1 MRKKISSKLTFLHKF
16 IIPSIILLA
25 ILEAYFTDSY
35 IFDSFVLQKEIIFIA
50 ITTGA
55 YLFLWF
61 HLRCK
66 EVSIEGD
73 FLYVSNFLKEIKIPL
88 SEVGKVTEMFLMNP
102 NPVTIHL
109 KHETR
114 FGKKIVFIP
123 TYRMFSFFSSHR
135 IVEELKERAN
145 IY

>member
-1 MRKKISSKLTFLHKF
+1 MREKISSKLTFLHKF
-16 IIPSIILLA
+16 IIPSIILLS
-25 ILEAYFTDSY
+25 ILETYFTDSH
-35 IFDSFVLQKEIIFIA
+35 IFDFVLQKEILFIA
-50 ITTGA
+50 VTTGA
-55 YLFLWF
+55 YLFFWF
-61 HLRCK
+61 HLRSK

-88 SEVGKVTEMFLMNP
+88 SEVRKVTEMSLMNP

-109 KHETR
+109 KNETR
-114 FGKKIVFIP
+114 FGRKIIFIP
-123 TYRMFSFFSSHR
+123 TYRMFSFFSSHP